1 MNVKRIVIGAAI
13 LLVVVAGVMYVSGR
27 REQPAPDQAAEQPV
41 FLEFMT
47 PT

>member
-1 MNVKRIVIGAAI
+1 MNVKRIVLGAAI
-13 LLVVVAGVMYVSGR
+13 LLVFVAGVMYVTGR
-27 REQPAPDQAAEQPV
+27 REEPVPEQAADLPV

>member
-1 MNVKRIVIGAAI
+1 MDVKRIVLGAVI

-27 REQPAPDQAAEQPV
+27 REEPVSEQVADMPV